1 VQTVTTASGEK
12 LFIPDAKAI
21 GGKIVSMDA
30 TGWVS
35 FGWVGGGDSYLVDE
49 SEWESFVAF
58 VNEIDAAIRH
68 NAGHELQAVVL
79 ACPAR

>member
-1 VQTVTTASGEK
+1 
-12 LFIPDAKAI
+12 
-21 GGKIVSMDA
+21 MDA